1 MPDGRRPPNAC
12 RRWNTAFC
20 TSAVLWSDVRADFS
34 PLSRGLQTYRGEMAP
49 YETDKLNRR
58 CESLAAWLACRASL
72 VRSLHIIWPGNDH
85 GSRVSLPSVL
95 QQHMPRLA
103 SLTIQCSDHGDSR
116 KWSAKPC
123 LRFAEVACLA
133 THQPQLTALSFGR
146 LPLCMEFG
154 GLLSPPYD
162 EPPLAWLASLQR
174 LQRLDLPGFF
184 LRPSTVASLG
194 RLTGLASLALHID
207 SHAAR
212 QRLQDALGQLPGLT
226 RLSVA
231 QSRQRHPAVALVAG
245 EGAAVPDA
253 PLQVGELPRLAELHL
268 SGCSVQG
275 LAAAPSLT
283 WLQLHGDFQVAVS
296 LRADCSGQC
305 TCAGLTCGQGMA

>member
-1 MPDGRRPPNAC
+1 MPTAGTFPPAC
-12 RRWNTAFC
+12 SHWNTAFC
-20 TSAVLWSDVRADFS
+20 TSAVLWSDVRADFDR
-34 PLSRGLQTYRGEMAP
+34 LSRGLQTYRGEMAP
-49 YETDKLNRR
+49 YEADKLNRR
-58 CESLAAWLACRASL
+58 CESLAAWLARRAGL

-85 GSRVSLPSVL
+85 GSRVSLPSL
-95 QQHMPRLA
+95 QQPMPRLA
-103 SLTIQCSDHGDSR
+103 SLAIQCTSVHQCSDRGDSR
-116 KWSAKPC
+116 KWSAHPC

-133 THQPQLTALSFGR
+133 THQPQLIALSFGR

-162 EPPLAWLASLQR
+162 EPPMTWLTSLQR
-174 LQRLDLPGFF
+174 LQRLELPGFF
-184 LRPSTVASLG
+184 LRPSTVASLS

-231 QSRQRHPAVALVAG
+231 QSSQRHPAVALVAG
-245 EGAAVPDA
+245 EGAAAPGA

-283 WLQLHGDFQVAVS
+283 WLQLHGNFQAAVS
-296 LRADCSGQC
+296 LRP
-305 TCAGLTCGQGMA
+305 